1 MEGGDNMRRIV
12 ASVVFAVFCGTIIS
26 GCQTLPDLTRDVMK
40 NVKGAF
46 TGPTVTYESVDPDT
60 LPPVSK
66 LAISA
71 FEMQKQGLLDSFPF
85 ASVDQTGVKLF
96 NKTDYST
103 FTTRNIAIVDFQ
115 QNETGSF
122 AQTMICESV
131 DRHGRTDVSENRI
144 VFSVRDPSEEE
155 LANMREA
162 ILASFRGLKGQS
174 KEVRAEI
181 KNVVAEYQRAKGLTA
196 DGIPGKNTVDALAR
210 DIPILHVSEISST
223 ILYPQKPTAELYVL
237 PFETVDRNV
246 SLFNE
251 AFSSLDTIRER
262 ALTPEALKELVTS
275 SQKVVLFVYFLD
287 RVNPELPVRL
297 SLSPS
302 EWQWSE
308 THITPLRYA
317 VRDTW
322 PVMIE
327 TVTIDES
334 LADKSIYANLFLK
347 FKCIGSFKIY

>member
-1 MEGGDNMRRIV
+1 MNRKIV
-12 ASVVFAVFCGTIIS
+12 SFLFAIFCGVIIT

-40 NVKGAF
+40 NVKGTF
-46 TGPTVTYESVDPDT
+46 TGPTRTYQSVDPDT

-71 FEMQKQGLLDSFPF
+71 FEMQKQEILDSFPF
-85 ASVDQTGVKLF
+85 ARVDQNGVNLF
-96 NKTDYST
+96 NTTDYST

-115 QNETGSF
+115 QSETGNF
-122 AQTMICESV
+122 AQTMVCESV
-131 DRHGRTDVSENRI
+131 DRHGRIDVSENRI
-144 VFSVRDPSEEE
+144 VFSVRDQNEDE
-155 LANMREA
+155 LATTREA
-162 ILASFRGLKGQS
+162 ILDSFRGLKGQS
-174 KEVRAEI
+174 KEARAEI
-181 KNVVAEYQRAKGLTA
+181 KTVVAEYQRAKGLTA
-196 DGIPGKNTVDALAR
+196 DGIPGKGTADALAR

-223 ILYPQKPTAELYVL
+223 ILYPQKPSAELYVL
-237 PFETVDRNV
+237 PFEMVDGNV

-251 AFSSLDTIRER
+251 AFNSLDTIRQQ

-287 RVNPELPVRL
+287 RVNPEMPVRL

-317 VRDTW
+317 ARDTW

-327 TVTIDES
+327 TITIDKS
-334 LADKSIYANLFLK
+334 LGEQNIYANLFLK